1 MTNSDSLGAESATE
15 PTTKPEPA
23 DLNMSAEAEML
34 IKRMKTKL
42 GI

>member
-15 PTTKPEPA
+15 PTTKPESDA
-23 DLNMSAEAEML
+23 MNMSAGAEML
-34 IKRMKTKL
+34 IARMKTKL